1 MAVKYLVLV
10 LVVVLVLWLTLGRRP
25 RVRSDTT
32 ARKADRAV
40 AEPMAVCAHCG
51 IHLPRGEALQHGGHW
66 YCSAAHR
73 DAGPR
78 ADA

>member
-1 MAVKYLVLV
+1 MAVKYLVLI
-10 LVVVLVLWLTLGRRP
+10 LVVALVLWLSLGRRP
-25 RVRSDTT
+25 RVREDKP
-32 ARKADRAV
+32 ARKSRRDV

-51 IHLPRGEALQHGGHW
+51 VHLPRSEALRRGEHW